1 MARDMEFGKRMAQL
15 QGEMTDSAFADL
27 IDLSPPMVAK
37 YAEGS
42 LPKLDTLVK
51 IAERCGVTLDW
62 LATGRGPM
70 ILSDASTYAE
80 DAYEVPRLDVEASA
94 GGGLVVH
101 AEDEI
106 DRISFDVRWLRAL
119 GVTPSNARVIM
130 ARGDSMEP
138 LIRSGDLLLVD
149 TGVNRVSA
157 DGVYVLLVD
166 GGLLVKQATVSVT
179 NGIEIRSR
187 NEAYGGP
194 EQLSREAAESLRV
207 AGKVVWYGRSIG

>member
-1 MARDMEFGKRMAQL
+1 MAR
-15 QGEMTDSAFADL
+15 T
-27 IDLSPPMVAK
+27 V
-37 YAEGS
+37 
-42 LPKLDTLVK
+42 
-51 IAERCGVTLDW
+51 RCGPVEGVTQEN
-62 LATGRGPM
+62 ATQTTKLYRH
-70 ILSDASTYAE
+70 
-80 DAYEVPRLDVEASA
+80 VK
-94 GGGLVVH
+94 
-101 AEDEI
+101 
-106 DRISFDVRWLRAL
+106 RISVFVKRLRAL

-194 EQLSREAAESLRV
+194 EQLSREAAEGLRV